1 MKIRVPLTIE
11 IDAAEWAKA
20 QGLDDGNG
28 KFTVADVRDDLRSYV
43 LHMIQQSSEIEEC
56 GGEVSG
62 A

>member
-20 QGLDDGNG
+20 QGLDDING
-28 KFTVADVRDDLRSYV
+28 KFTAADVRADLRSYV
-43 LHMIQQSSEIEEC
+43 LNMIQQSSAIEEAS
-56 GGEVSG
+56 GEVAG